1 MKKKKKEARNTIK
14 ISKFAVVFALFLF
27 VIMALRLSQLALF
40 DTIDDVNL
48 ANLASKR
55 TTKTE
60 VIPAK
65 RGTIYDCNGE
75 VLAQN
80 VSSYTIIAYLDPKRT
95 ENIDSP
101 KHVVEKEKTA
111 ELLSPI
117 LNIPYDQLMTYLSK
131 EGIYQTEF
139 GSNGK
144 GLTELVKD
152 KILDL
157 NLPGIDFMETQKRY
171 YPKGDFLSYILGY
184 AKTDENGVMKGE
196 LGLEAYYDDILSGT
210 DGFITYQKDLRG
222 YKIANTKEMTQPAI
236 DGKDIYLTIDSNI
249 QFFLEQALKTSA
261 SNYHFEWLT
270 MVVADAKT
278 GAILGST
285 TTPSFDP
292 NIRNLTNYLDI
303 NVSVPYE
310 PGSTMKIFTYMA
322 AMENGVYQGDKTFKS
337 GTFVASDGTEIG
349 DWNRNGWGYISYDQG
364 FKYSSNVGV
373 VNLLNNGLTS
383 SMLWKYFKKLGFGA
397 KTGITLPKES
407 TGKINFKYET
417 EIYNAGFGQGITTTP
432 MQNIQALTP
441 LTNDGML
448 LKPYLVS
455 KIIDQKTG
463 KVLEEGKRK
472 EIAQVAS
479 TDTVNKILELMDD
492 TVNEQGNT
500 GSGYRIDGYDLIGK
514 TGTAQIADENGGG
527 YLWGANQIISSFA
540 GIYPGKDPEI
550 IIYTSLK
557 RPDEGSAKPITTAV
571 KDVVQNVSKYLG
583 TDLEMVNQEIKVQK
597 INKYV
602 NLDVEQAKNEVANLG
617 LTPLIIGNGDKV
629 IRQYPLEGTSLS
641 EGSEVYLVTNGNM
654 YTMPNMYSWSK
665 KRVCTYFNL
674 MKIPYQINGN
684 GYVVSQNIS
693 EGTPL
698 TDGMEIIL
706 QLEAKIEK
714 KNEQN

>member
-14 ISKFAVVFALFLF
+14 ISKFVVVFALFLF

-40 DTIDDVNL
+40 DKIDDVNL
-48 ANLASKR
+48 ATLASKR

-60 VIPAK
+60 IIPAK

-95 ENIDSP
+95 ENPDRP
-101 KHVVEKEKTA
+101 MHVVEKEKTA
-111 ELLSPI
+111 ELLAPI
-117 LNIPYDQLMTYLSK
+117 LNISYDQIITYLSK
-131 EGIYQTEF
+131 EDVYQTEF

-157 NLPGIDFMETQKRY
+157 NLPGIDFIETQKRY

-249 QFFLEQALKTSA
+249 QFFLEQALKNSA
-261 SNYHFEWLT
+261 ANYHFEWLT

-278 GAILGST
+278 GAILGSS

-292 NIRNLTNYLDI
+292 NLRNLTNYLDI

-322 AMENGVYQGDKTFKS
+322 AMENGVYHGEDTFKS
-337 GTFVASDGTEIG
+337 GTFTTSDGTEIG
-349 DWNRNGWGYISYDQG
+349 DWNRNGWGYITYDQG

-397 KTGITLPKES
+397 KTGITLPKEA

-432 MQNIQALTP
+432 MQNIQALTT

-448 LKPYLVS
+448 LKPYLVK
-455 KIIDQKTG
+455 KIIDKKTN
-463 KVLEEGKRK
+463 KVVEEGKRK

-479 TDTVNKILELMDD
+479 TDTVNKILELMDA
-492 TVNEQGNT
+492 TVNERGYT
-500 GSGYRIDGYDLIGK
+500 GSGYRMDGFDLIGK
-514 TGTAQIADENGGG
+514 TGTAQIASENGGG

-540 GIYPGKDPEI
+540 GIYPGKNPEI

-583 TDLEMVNQEIKVQK
+583 TDLETVDHEVKVEK
-597 INKYV
+597 LSKYI
-602 NLDVEQAKNEVANLG
+602 NLDVEQVKNEIVSLN
-617 LTPLIIGNGDKV
+617 LTPIIIGNGNKV
-629 IRQYPLEGTSLS
+629 IRQYPMEGTSIS
-641 EGSEVYLVTNGNM
+641 SGSEVYLVTNGSEVV
-654 YTMPNMYSWSK
+654 MPNMMHWSLK
-665 KRVCTYFNL
+665 KVATYFNL
-674 MKIPYQINGN
+674 VKVPYQANGS
-684 GYVVSQNIS
+684 GYVVSQSIM
-693 EGTPL
+693 EGTPI
-698 TDGMEIIL
+698 TNTMEIV
-706 QLEAKIEK
+706 LELSPMKQQ
-714 KNEQN
+714 NEEG